1 MTAETVQTTP
11 PAFATVA
18 ALEAH
23 ITAMGH
29 TLSVLWAES
38 QEYVSICDA
47 CGAKIDEDDAGVSVD
62 ERLLGPCVEPVW
74 VNFTFKGASD
84 EGH

>member
-29 TLSVLWAES
+29 ELVPSEDEGIYLCVT
-38 QEYVSICDA
+38 
-47 CGAKIDEDDAGVSVD
+47 CGAHTEEDAEGVSVH
-62 ERLLGPCVEPVW
+62 ERLLGPCVEPLG
-74 VNFTFKGASD
+74 VNYTFEEDRD
-84 EGH
+84 EGS